1 MIGEDPYMYSSKSPK
16 DYPARIAIYLK
27 GNNFTDCYSF
37 NSYKVCQVIN
47 CPDDARAPGAALLER
62 GHDGI
67 NRS

>member
-1 MIGEDPYMYSSKSPK
+1 MYSSKTPN
-16 DYPARIAIYLK
+16 DYPARFVNYLK
-27 GNNFTDCYSF
+27 GNKFSDCYSF

-47 CPDDARAPGAALLER
+47 CPDDARAPGAALLET